1 MPEGVV
7 GTVSTYSC
15 SLAVWYLAKRWPH
28 LQCRAGVI
36 IIGELIGMIA
46 CLLLYVL
53 PLDDVGG
60 RLACLWLAKFF
71 LGPYIISLQ
80 LNVAN
85 ISGHTKKVT
94 VQALIFIAYCGMY
107 HNSQRLSAAVL
118 TLSGSL
124 EHHRSAIFHLFPST
138 AVPPR
143 YGRHACWI
151 RWCYPHHIRVCG
163 ILLV

>member
-1 MPEGVV
+1 MSIKNIVRGLASTYDDVADFQSLIIKGLGFSSRRAVLLGMPEGVV

-53 PLDDVGG
+53 PLDAVGG

-94 VQALIFIAYCGMY
+94 VQALIFIAYCGK
-107 HNSQRLSAAVL
+107 
-118 TLSGSL
+118 
-124 EHHRSAIFHLFPST
+124 RSIFQS
-138 AVPPR
+138 
-143 YGRHACWI
+143 CS
-151 RWCYPHHIRVCG
+151 C
-163 ILLV
+163 